1 MNLVEELYSR
11 FGYPTF
17 RSGQQEVLETFLTG
31 HDVLA
36 VLPTG
41 TGKSLLYQFPS
52 IYFSGTVV
60 IVSPLVS
67 LMIDQVEQL
76 KKSGVKETVA
86 FTSFQ
91 TVPERKYA
99 LAHMNSY
106 KYIFVSPEILQNEAV
121 RRSIQSLHIAYF
133 VLDEAHCLVQW
144 GVDFRPDYLRS
155 VEWLRQT
162 FSKQLLALTATA
174 NAATRKEIKELLK
187 SPSMVEIVSSVD
199 RPSIALETIEVK
211 NERQKGE
218 RLMEQVLTYEGP
230 GIVYVQS
237 RIRAEELA
245 RELAEH
251 GVKVAAYHGGMGQ
264 EDRRLI
270 QQQFM
275 LGNLEWI
282 CATNAFGMGIH
293 KDNIRQVIHD
303 HIPTSLSNY
312 MQEIGRASR
321 DGIPSLAT
329 LYYIRSD
336 QQKSRFVAMQ
346 DLPTK
351 EDILYYLEHPDIQL
365 PEQQQR
371 ILDYWKTKL
380 SGEEIVSLF
389 EGLQQKKEKEIQT
402 LYELISSPKCI
413 RESIVHVFDGQLE
426 ERPIPCCNR
435 CGETRQDLTKRKSH
449 HKTHS
454 QFNWRDRLQ
463 RIFP

>member
-1 MNLVEELYSR
+1 MNLAEELHNR
-11 FGYPTF
+11 FGYSTF
-17 RSGQQEVLETFLTG
+17 RPGQQEVIESFLSG
-31 HDVLA
+31 NDVLA

-52 IYFSGTVV
+52 TYFSGAVI

-91 TVPERKYA
+91 SVQERNYA
-99 LAHMNSY
+99 LSHINKY
-106 KYIFVSPEILQNEAV
+106 RYIFVSPEIVQNEVV
-121 RRSIQSLHIAYF
+121 RSAIQSLHIAYF

-144 GVDFRPDYLRS
+144 GLDFRPDYLRC

-162 FSKQLLALTATA
+162 FSKQLVALTATA

-187 SPSMVEIVSSVD
+187 RPSMIEVVSSVD
-199 RPSIALETIEVK
+199 RPTIALETIEVK
-211 NERQKGE
+211 SEQEKIDRVI
-218 RLMEQVLTYEGP
+218 EQVLTYEGP

-237 RIRAEELA
+237 RNRAEELA
-245 RELAEH
+245 KELSH
-251 GVKVAAYHGGMGQ
+251 QGLPVAAYHGGMEQ

-275 LGNLEWI
+275 LGNLQWI

-321 DGIPSLAT
+321 DGRPSLAT
-329 LYYIRSD
+329 LYYMKSD
-336 QQKSRFVAMQ
+336 QRKSQYVATQ
-346 DLPTK
+346 DMPTK
-351 EDILYYLEHPDIQL
+351 EDILYYLDHPDVQL
-365 PEQQQR
+365 PEQQRR

-380 SGEEIVSLF
+380 SSEEIVFLF
-389 EGLQQKKEKEIQT
+389 EELQQKKRRDIQT
-402 LYELISSPKCI
+402 LVDVI
-413 RESIVHVFDGQLE
+413 RTSTCVREAIVHVFDGHLE
-426 ERPIPCCNR
+426 KKPTPCCNR
-435 CGETRQDLTKRKSH
+435 CGETRQGLEKRQENLKTK
-449 HKTHS
+449 TLL
-454 QFNWRDRLQ
+454 NWRERME